1 MNRADFPYRNVS
13 IIGAARSG
21 IAVAQL
27 LKSQGANVFISDK
40 DTSEKVTSQIS
51 HFEALDVAYEFG
63 QHTERVYKAD
73 FLVIRPGVPSNAQV
87 VLDAMNKG
95 IKVVSEVEVASWFC
109 DAPIVAIT
117 GSNGKTTATTL
128 TGRMFAD
135 AGKKHTVAGNIGQAF
150 SSVVSLLD
158 SSSTAVLEVSSFQL
172 DHIDTFHP
180 KVSVL
185 LNITPDHLDRY
196 SGSFDAYRE
205 SKGKVFLN
213 QTQTDYLIYCYDDRQ
228 TKDIVFSKAIS
239 FVKVLP
245 FGVKR
250 EFESGA
256 YVNNGKMFTCL
267 EGKEQE
273 IVATSEISIKGV
285 HNLYNSMAATL
296 ASQVMGVNVASIR
309 STLKNFKGVEH
320 RLELVGEVN
329 GVKYINDSKAT
340 NVDSVWYA
348 LKAYENPI
356 VLLLGG
362 RDKGNDYS
370 ELNEEVKKHV
380 KTIIAIGE
388 SADKVEKSFRSM
400 TKITR
405 ATSMKEAIEIAS
417 SISIAG
423 DIVLL
428 SPACAS
434 FDWFE
439 NYEHRG
445 RVFKECVH
453 QLEKR

>member
-1 MNRADFPYRNVS
+1 MKTDFKYNNVS

-27 LKSQGANVFISDK
+27 LKSKGANVFISDK
-40 DTSEKVTSQIS
+40 DLSEKVTSQIP
-51 HFEALDVAYEFG
+51 HLKAIDVAYEFG
-63 QHTERVYKAD
+63 QHTARVYEAD
-73 FLVIRPGVPSNAQV
+73 LMVISPGVPSNAQI
-87 VLDAMNKG
+87 VLDALSKG
-95 IKVVSEVEVASWFC
+95 IKVVSEVEVAGLFC
-109 DAPIVAIT
+109 DAEIIAIT
-117 GSNGKTTATTL
+117 GSNGKTTTTTL
-128 TGRMFAD
+128 TGRMFSD
-135 AGKKHTVAGNIGQAF
+135 AGKNHAVAGNIGQAF
-150 SSVVSLLD
+150 SSVVNQLD

-180 KVSVL
+180 KVSVI

-196 SGSFDAYRE
+196 SGSFDAYKE

-213 QTQTDYLIYCYDDRQ
+213 QTKSDYLIYCYDDRQ
-228 TKDIVFSKAIS
+228 TKDLVFSKAIS
-239 FVKVLP
+239 FVKLLP
-245 FGVKR
+245 FGLNRK
-250 EFESGA
+250 FESGA
-256 YVNNGKMFTCL
+256 YVQNGKLCTCI

-273 IVATSEISIKGV
+273 VIQIKEISIKGI

-320 RLELVGEVN
+320 RLEFVREVN
-329 GVKYINDSKAT
+329 GVGYINDSKAT
-340 NVDSVWYA
+340 NVDSVSYA
-348 LKAYENPI
+348 LRAYENPI

-370 ELNEEVKKHV
+370 ALNDEVKKHV
-380 KTIIAIGE
+380 KSIIAIGE
-388 SADKVEKSFRSM
+388 SAEKVVRSFESF
-400 TKITR
+400 TKIER
-405 ATSMKEAIEIAS
+405 ANSMKDAVQVAS
-417 SISIAG
+417 EVTVRG
-423 DIVLL
+423 DMVLL

-453 QLEKR
+453 QLEEK

>member
-1 MNRADFPYRNVS
+1 
-13 IIGAARSG
+13 
-21 IAVAQL
+21 
-27 LKSQGANVFISDK
+27 
-40 DTSEKVTSQIS
+40 
-51 HFEALDVAYEFG
+51 
-63 QHTERVYKAD
+63 
-73 FLVIRPGVPSNAQV
+73 
-87 VLDAMNKG
+87 VLDALNKG

-109 DAPIVAIT
+109 LAQIIAIT
-117 GSNGKTTATTL
+117 GSNGKTTTTTL

-135 AGKKHTVAGNIGQAF
+135 AGRKHVVAGNIGQAF
-150 SSVVSLLD
+150 SSVVNLLD
-158 SSSTAVLEVSSFQL
+158 ATSTAVLEVSSFQL

-196 SGSFDAYRE
+196 SGSFDAYKE
-205 SKGKVFLN
+205 SKGRVFLN
-213 QTQTDYLIYCYDDRQ
+213 QTKTDYLIYCYDDPQ
-228 TKDIVFSKAIS
+228 TKDLVFSKAIS
-239 FVKVLP
+239 FVNALP

-250 EFESGA
+250 GFESGA
-256 YVNNGKMFTCL
+256 FVRDGNIFTCI

-273 IVATSEISIKGV
+273 IINTKEISIKGV

-296 ASQVMGVNVASIR
+296 ASQVMGVNVASLR
-309 STLKNFKGVEH
+309 ATLKNFKGVEH
-320 RLELVGEVN
+320 RLEFVREVN
-329 GVKYINDSKAT
+329 GVRYINDSKAT
-340 NVDSVWYA
+340 NVDSVSYA

-362 RDKGNDYS
+362 RDKGNDYAA
-370 ELNEEVKKHV
+370 LNEEVKKHV

-388 SADKVEKSFRSM
+388 SAEKVEKAFE
-400 TKITR
+400 TLTNIER
-405 ATSMKEAIEIAS
+405 ATSMKQALEIAHR
-417 SISIAG
+417 ISVAG
-423 DIVLL
+423 YIVLL

-453 QLEKR
+453 QLQEK